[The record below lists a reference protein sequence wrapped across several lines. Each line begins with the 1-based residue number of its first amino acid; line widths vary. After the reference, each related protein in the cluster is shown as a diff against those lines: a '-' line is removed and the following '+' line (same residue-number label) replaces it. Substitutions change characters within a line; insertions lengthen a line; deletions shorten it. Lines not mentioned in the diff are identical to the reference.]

1 MCESSVWVRH
11 PDGRTEK
18 IADDILIAQQD
29 GPDVILRGLL
39 SETLRVAGM
48 LQEIDSLK
56 HTITLMTSSDA
67 GVRASLTPTHAP
79 VETRSKAKDT
89 SLADVHLD
97 HLHRHVRTESPVVEW
112 EFTRT
117 NG

>member
-18 IADDILIAQQD
+18 IAEGILIAQQD

-39 SETLRVAGM
+39 SEPLRVAGM

-56 HTITLMTSSDA
+56 HIITLMATSDT
-67 GVRASLTPTHAP
+67 GVRASLVPARGP
-79 VETRSKAKDT
+79 VKTLLKAKDT
-89 SLADVHLD
+89 SLSDEHPD
-97 HLHRHVRTESPVVEW
+97 HSHRHARTNNPVVEW
-112 EFTRT
+112 PSTRT
-117 NG
+117 G

>member
-18 IADDILIAQQD
+18 IADGILIAQQD

-39 SETLRVAGM
+39 SEPLRVAGM

-56 HTITLMTSSDA
+56 HTITLIVTGDSEVS
-67 GVRASLTPTHAP
+67 VRVTPTQIRAP
-79 VETRSKAKDT
+79 APT
-89 SLADVHLD
+89 SPEAENLPSPESHPNDSHG
-97 HLHRHVRTESPVVEW
+97 HGRTGSLVVEW
-112 EFTRT
+112 QPTRA
-117 NG
+117 